1 MIILIYWIPP
11 NLVPG
16 PVDDSIVTIG
26 VGIYQIYRYFK
37 ISSSSKIHDSTNLLK
52 SKIGNP
58 YVINP
63 Y

>member
-1 MIILIYWIPP
+1 M
-11 NLVPG
+11 VPG

-37 ISSSSKIHDSTNLLK
+37 ISSSSKIHDPTNLLK